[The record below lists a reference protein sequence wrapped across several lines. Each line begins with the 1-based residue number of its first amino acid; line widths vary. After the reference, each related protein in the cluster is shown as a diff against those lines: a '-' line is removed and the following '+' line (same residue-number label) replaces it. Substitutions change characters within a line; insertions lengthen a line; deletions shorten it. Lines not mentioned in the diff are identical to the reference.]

1 MAKILPNNKDDDSIA
16 DALDLDP
23 ITDFLPAVE
32 PERAVVVHD
41 DAKDVNLENDYKYAR
56 ENLYNV
62 IERGTDA
69 LNGIVDLAQ
78 QSQHPRSFEVVA
90 DLVRTLASANKDL
103 LGIQKQGRDMQPKD
117 AGPERVTNNLFVGST
132 KDITDLLAGT
142 ARNIGKKK

>member
-1 MAKILPNNKDDDSIA
+1 MAKTPNKDDDSIA

-23 ITDFLPAVE
+23 IQDFLPAVE
-32 PERAVVVHD
+32 PVKAVVEFNKE
-41 DAKDVNLENDYKYAR
+41 ANKNLENDYKYAR

-103 LGIQKQGRDMQPKD
+103 LAIQKQVRELQPEEK
-117 AGPERVTNNLFVGST
+117 GPSKVTNNLFVGST

-142 ARNIGKKK
+142 ARQINKKK

>member
-1 MAKILPNNKDDDSIA
+1 MAKTPKKDDDSIA
-16 DALDLDP
+16 DALGLEP
-23 ITDFLPAVE
+23 IQDFLPAVE
-32 PERAVVVHD
+32 PVKAVVEFNEE
-41 DAKDVNLENDYKYAR
+41 KNINLENDYKYAR

-90 DLVRTLASANKDL
+90 DLVRTLASASKDL
-103 LGIQKQGRDMQPKD
+103 LAIQKQVRELQPEEK
-117 AGPERVTNNLFVGST
+117 GPSKVTNNLFVGST

-142 ARNIGKKK
+142 ARQINKKK

>member
-1 MAKILPNNKDDDSIA
+1 MAKTSKDNDSIA

-23 ITDFLPAVE
+23 IQDFLPAVE
-32 PERAVVVHD
+32 PVKAVVEFNTE
-41 DAKDVNLENDYKYAR
+41 KNINLENDYKYAR

-90 DLVRTLASANKDL
+90 DLIRTLASANKDL
-103 LGIQKQGRDMQPKD
+103 LAIQKQVRELQPEEK
-117 AGPERVTNNLFVGST
+117 GPSKVTNNLFVGST

-142 ARNIGKKK
+142 ARQINKKK